1 MNLSS
6 VAAAELVGTDPWPSK
21 RACAGGTA
29 VLRARSMPLGW
40 QLQMC
45 WCIYET
51 QWLVEEIRVEI
62 SPAFGERLQQMSA
75 ERTDLTRRVSWCM

>member
-6 VAAAELVGTDPWPSK
+6 VAAAELVGTDPGPSEA
-21 RACAGGTA
+21 RVRRGAA
-29 VLRARSMPLGW
+29 VPRARSMPLGW

-62 SPAFGERLQQMSA
+62 SPAFGERLQQMSG